1 MAAKYDIMSKLPILI
16 AEKMGPHVALGDTCY
31 SYCEDVRVFNPDGRE
46 IMAKDN
52 EYSIL
57 RKENPK
63 KAYFNCH
70 TDITIP
76 YEALGRIVAVNKDRV
91 EVPIILDGRFVL
103 DGTFRLNDPFA
114 SEEEEELEIKGT
126 SSELVEEILTEES
139 DGDSVEE
146 ESGQSL

>member
-1 MAAKYDIMSKLPILI
+1 M
-16 AEKMGPHVALGDTCY
+16 
-31 SYCEDVRVFNPDGRE
+31 
-46 IMAKDN
+46 
-52 EYSIL
+52 
-57 RKENPK
+57 
-63 KAYFNCH
+63 
-70 TDITIP
+70 
-76 YEALGRIVAVNKDRV
+76 AVNKDRV